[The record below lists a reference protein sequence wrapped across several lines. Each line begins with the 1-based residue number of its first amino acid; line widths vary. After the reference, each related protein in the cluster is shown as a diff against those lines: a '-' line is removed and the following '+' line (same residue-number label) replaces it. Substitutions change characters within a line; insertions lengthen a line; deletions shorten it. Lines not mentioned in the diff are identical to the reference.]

1 MNLKEIPVHNSDIK
15 LAKFVT
21 RKKILIFNYA
31 LFLIALAS
39 FKYDSLMFI
48 RSVSSGCQ
56 NGNLVSSIE
65 RSSDPSVVITY

>member
-1 MNLKEIPVHNSDIK
+1 
-15 LAKFVT
+15 VT